1 MCITATNTRQHLGN
15 NVDLGML
22 AKNLVFLYFVD
33 GVCSHNAK
41 QYNYAKSKSIRAK
54 AGFDDEEEGGE
65 WSDDEQW
72 GEDFDDDEMGGY
84 EQYDDDDYQNPDS
97 EYEE

>member
-1 MCITATNTRQHLGN
+1 MCITTTATTSTNRHLSNDMDFDMLANLGFLDSICSCNATQHL
-15 NVDLGML
+15 
-22 AKNLVFLYFVD
+22 
-33 GVCSHNAK
+33 
-41 QYNYAKSKSIRAK
+41 QYAKTQSIKAK

-65 WSDDEQW
+65 WSDDGQW
-72 GEDFDDDEMGGY
+72 GEEDFDDEMGGY